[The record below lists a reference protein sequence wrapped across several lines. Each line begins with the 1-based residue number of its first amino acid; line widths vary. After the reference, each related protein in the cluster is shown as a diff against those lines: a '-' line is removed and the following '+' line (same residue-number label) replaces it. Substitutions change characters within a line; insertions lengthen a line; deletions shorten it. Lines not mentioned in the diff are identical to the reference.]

1 MAEPGERP
9 NTAPADAES
18 DASTDNPEAPQ
29 ASGAGGASGGRAG
42 PQESLGG
49 ALTGLMGVLL
59 RRGRVG
65 VERAA
70 VQTRFR
76 LDLRQLKRDRDV
88 MYQKLGRE
96 LRALIEAGELHHAGL
111 ARGVERIAELDRKIA
126 AVEGDLGVVG
136 APDDE
141 PAEDPAEGA

>member
-1 MAEPGERP
+1 MSDPEERASAASSDPAAEQGEEQGAR
-9 NTAPADAES
+9 
-18 DASTDNPEAPQ
+18 
-29 ASGAGGASGGRAG
+29 AGGSARP
-42 PQESLGG
+42 PQESLGE
-49 ALTGLMGVLL
+49 ALSGLVGVLF

-76 LDLRQLKRDRDV
+76 LDLRQLKRDRDL

-96 LRALIEAGELHHAGL
+96 LRTLIAAGEITHPGL
-111 ARGVERIAELDRKIA
+111 VRGVERIGELDRKIA
-126 AVEGDLGVVG
+126 EVEADLGVVG

-141 PAEDPAEGA
+141 DPPAPEGSR